1 VENFVIGLEHE
12 LVTVLHKP
20 HVSDFILEKNI
31 EQPDAIVECLKYL
44 NILRILQNQTQC
56 HVDEAIIDMLKS
68 LIVQCPSSSVILDM
82 CCVLLDFKLSKSMI
96 ENNADGNTIMFW
108 LFTMRAVASDNPALC

>member
-1 VENFVIGLEHE
+1 MINYL
-12 LVTVLHKP
+12 
-20 HVSDFILEKNI
+20 SFILEKNI